1 MLGFV
6 SFKCIESRDSIDPT
20 PPTPLNTVLINQRNT
35 DLGYSI
41 LKVESTPNP
50 QAKKLV
56 VDPAP
61 GRIVSVF
68 DASKGSDDPLAAAI
82 LACKGVTNVLVH
94 TEFIS
99 VCFDPSIKWAS
110 LKSQLALA
118 LGQVDE

>member
-6 SFKCIESRDSIDPT
+6 SSKGIESGYSIEWT
-20 PPTPLNTVLINQRNT
+20 TAILTYAVLINTRNAG
-35 DLGYSI
+35 LGYNI

-50 QAKKLV
+50 HARKLV

-68 DASKGSDDPLAAAI
+68 DASKGSDDPLASAI
-82 LACKGVTNVLVH
+82 LGCEGVTNVLVH

-99 VCFDPSIKWAS
+99 VCFTPSTRWAT
-110 LKSQLALA
+110 LKSALTIA
-118 LGQVDE
+118 LGDLDE